1 VVTGVTSLARRL
13 RWYLQAVGFNPLVRV
28 SDRIEALVVL
38 AVVVSACFA
47 IPAAAQA
54 GTLVLDAGVRT
65 AQEQAQSR
73 HSVEAVALER
83 SASLL
88 VDVDSPAYVRA
99 QWREGTRLRTEHV
112 ITPVAVGA
120 GQPLT
125 IWVDDADKVVAAPL
139 TTDDANLSAVLAG
152 GTAWVAI
159 VVCSALVAFGARRA
173 LDRSRDRAWERE
185 LNVLAHND
193 DGWANRRT
201 Q

>member
-1 VVTGVTSLARRL
+1 
-13 RWYLQAVGFNPLVRV
+13 V

-47 IPAAAQA
+47 VPAAAQA

-65 AQEQAQSR
+65 AQEQAQTR
-73 HSVEAVALER
+73 HSVEAVALED

-88 VDVDSPAYVRA
+88 ADVDSPAYVRA

-112 ITPVAVGA
+112 VSPVAVGT

-125 IWVDDADKVVAAPL
+125 IWLDDADNVVAAPL
-139 TTDDANLSAVLAG
+139 TADDADLSAVLAG
-152 GTAWVAI
+152 ATAWVTI
-159 VVCSALVAFGARRA
+159 VACSALVAFGARRA
-173 LDRSRDRAWERE
+173 LDRSRGRAWERE
-185 LNVLAHND
+185 LNLLAHYD
-193 DGWANRRT
+193 DGWSNRPA